1 MLSRVAERLYWTARY
16 LERTENMARLI
27 NAYFQ
32 MVLDMPRG
40 EEPGWSILIDITA
53 SRDAY
58 LEKHETINETDV
70 INFFIVDESNSGS
83 II

>member
-1 MLSRVAERLYWTARY
+1 MLSRVAERLYWTSRY

-40 EEPGWSILIDITA
+40 
-53 SRDAY
+53 
-58 LEKHETINETDV
+58 
-70 INFFIVDESNSGS
+70 
-83 II
+83 